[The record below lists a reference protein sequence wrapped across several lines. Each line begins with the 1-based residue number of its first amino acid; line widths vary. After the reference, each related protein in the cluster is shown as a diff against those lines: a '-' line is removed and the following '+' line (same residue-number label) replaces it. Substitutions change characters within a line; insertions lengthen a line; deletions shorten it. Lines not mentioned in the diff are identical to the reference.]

1 MASDSKNK
9 LNRIITGDGFLIALG
24 HYLEEKEKGSKHVNF
39 LTERKFTIKDTDS
52 TYRVI
57 NHWASLGLL
66 EDSRIDPTKG
76 WRKFSLVDMVW
87 LKVLVELR
95 SFGVSLEKIKVGYE
109 AIKSKMTILEC
120 GVALCMMRKGIN
132 LIVFSDGYIE
142 VIPRSAIME
151 NESIGYFKETAY
163 LVISLNNCLSRILHN
178 RDYSPTLDTFELSKK
193 EIAVLA
199 ELRAGEY
206 DEITVK
212 MKNGDVDRID
222 TKAKH
227 IGEIGKLSDILNKV
241 AFGEFRISKEDGK
254 IVLLEETKKEKF

>member
-1 MASDSKNK
+1 MVNDSRNK
-9 LNRIITGDGFLIALG
+9 LNRIITGDAFLMAVG
-24 HYLEEKEKGSKHVNF
+24 DYLEEKEKGSEHVNF
-39 LTERKFTIKDTDS
+39 LTEKKFTIKDTDS

-66 EDSRIDPTKG
+66 EDSRIDATKG
-76 WRKFSLVDMVW
+76 WRRFSLVDMVW
-87 LKVLVELR
+87 LRVLMELR
-95 SFGVSLEKIKVGYE
+95 GFGVSLEKIKVGYE
-109 AIKSKMTILEC
+109 AIKSKMVILEC

-132 LIVFSDGYIE
+132 LIVFSDGHIE
-142 VIPRSAIME
+142 VVPRSAIIE

-163 LVISLNNCLSRILHN
+163 LVISLNTCLSRILHN
-178 RDYSPTLDTFELSKK
+178 RDYSPNLDTFQLSQK
-193 EIAVLA
+193 EMAILA

-206 DEITVK
+206 DEVTIK

-254 IVLLEETKKEKF
+254 IVLIEETKKEKL